1 MSFLSTPK
9 SELANLIKRELRLNK
24 RFDWLMSS
32 DDKKKRFKYLSSLLL
47 QMKTFCSIFYDTYPT
62 LVLGCGFSDS
72 QAEDCQESKDDH
84 GLHFSEKKFSLIISD

>member
-32 DDKKKRFKYLSSLLL
+32 DDKKEIQVS
-47 QMKTFCSIFYDTYPT
+47 
-62 LVLGCGFSDS
+62 V
-72 QAEDCQESKDDH
+72 
-84 GLHFSEKKFSLIISD
+84 